1 MENKEILMSLSLV
14 VSVLALIISAL
25 SFKNNKT
32 GLNHTINS
40 FNLEHSTT
48 LLGFIKVINIDGH
61 RMDTEFRLLN
71 HGAKDITIEDIRL
84 TGKARSS
91 VGSEYGLL
99 NSTFSTNGAKPLKAN
114 GELKFDAGFIVGYG
128 TLKTVEM
135 MAFIEGID
143 SKHEKFEVAL
153 PVKFSHA

>member
-1 MENKEILMSLSLV
+1 
-14 VSVLALIISAL
+14 
-25 SFKNNKT
+25 
-32 GLNHTINS
+32 
-40 FNLEHSTT
+40 
-48 LLGFIKVINIDGH
+48 
-61 RMDTEFRLLN
+61 MDTEFRLLN

>member
-1 MENKEILMSLSLV
+1 MHYLFLTAIRKFKLENKEILMSLSLV
-14 VSVLALIISAL
+14 VSVLALII
-25 SFKNNKT
+25 
-32 GLNHTINS
+32 S